1 VRRPGQRGLFT
12 VGALG
17 AAAVTVIFATIGDGV
32 SITALGW
39 AAPVIDHGHTA
50 VWALLTAALGTAA
63 LTGRWTRSSAVLAAA
78 ALGMYALFLLA
89 VLTHS

>member
-12 VGALG
+12 AGALV
-17 AAAVTVIFATIGDGV
+17 AAAVTIVFATIGDGV
-32 SITALGW
+32 SITTQGW
-39 AAPVIDHGHTA
+39 AAPVLDYGHTA

-63 LTGRWTRSSAVLAAA
+63 LTGRWTRTSGVLAAA
-78 ALGMYALFLLA
+78 ALGMYALFLIA